1 MDEYQEQS
9 YLLDPILEDLVTPVA
24 DKLRSHARFIVS
36 SSDASYNVHRLEV
49 VALLLYHYVK
59 FRGYKSIGSSGS
71 RSVFMSSTDVPLVRF
86 FPHEV
91 ADLSIALGFAKYLR
105 ELTSIPMS
113 IWALRY
119 IALLWLS
126 LICRIPFDLT
136 QFDGSKPKGSTA
148 TDIEST
154 AKHYLSAAGL
164 EREGAAVLLSRLY
177 VR

>member
-1 MDEYQEQS
+1 M
-9 YLLDPILEDLVTPVA
+9 
-24 DKLRSHARFIVS
+24 S
-36 SSDASYNVHRLEV
+36 SSAATR
-49 VALLLYHYVK
+49 ALVCRWSLVSKPDTDL
-59 FRGYKSIGSSGS
+59 SS
-71 RSVFMSSTDVPLVRF
+71 VRF

-91 ADLSIALGFAKYLR
+91 ADLSIALDFAKYLR
-105 ELTSIPMS
+105 ELKSIPMS

-136 QFDGSKPKGSTA
+136 QFDGSSNKGTTA
-148 TDIEST
+148 ADIQST